1 MTEQVEA
8 KKPAASGLNKD
19 GLPKGKILTPQ
30 EQVKYKASKR
40 KK

>member
-19 GLPKGKILTPQ
+19 GLPKGKILTLQ
-30 EQVKYKASKR
+30 EQIEYKASKR